1 MQNYLIFFLQHK
13 TCTWLYYP
21 YSASVIFVFFITTSF
36 CTFSERGKPWLNV
49 SWCCYPFFIDLHIFR
64 VYQPY
69 RCFNKSSSTF
79 HMMGSHGNNRW
90 VLFSPVG
97 IRPVCCFQRIKENN
111 HFSEFFLFVF
121 SLFLFLQNYYYFFF
135 FFRKHNLFLFIL
147 FF

>member
-1 MQNYLIFFLQHK
+1 MYLALLSLFCL
-13 TCTWLYYP
+13 
-21 YSASVIFVFFITTSF
+21 SVIFVFFITTSF

-111 HFSEFFLFVF
+111 HFSFFFCLFLVCFCFYKIIIIIFFFLENTICFC
-121 SLFLFLQNYYYFFF
+121 LFYFFS
-135 FFRKHNLFLFIL
+135 NIDLMLVINI
-147 FF
+147 